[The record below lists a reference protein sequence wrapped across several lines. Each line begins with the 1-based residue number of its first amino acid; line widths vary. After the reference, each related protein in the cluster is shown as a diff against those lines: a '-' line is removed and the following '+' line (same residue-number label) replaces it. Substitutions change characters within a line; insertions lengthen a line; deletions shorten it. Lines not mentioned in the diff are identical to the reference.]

1 MISRISWAGV
11 VLAAM
16 LAVATV
22 SLADDSGYRSGKGGI
37 GGQLGVGKVLSAED
51 YSAGATTRF
60 SFAFHWRYALAPWLR
75 WQISPGF
82 TWAGYDE
89 KTPAP
94 YRDRNFP
101 ADSTKAEYLA
111 LLLPASMQ
119 LQFTKNAGPWLFYAG
134 GGPGV
139 YRVWVENRRKVLKD
153 PVSLNLHRGLYP
165 GATVQAGVE
174 HFIKALSS
182 TSLEVTVDAHY
193 VFAER
198 DEQFPSGW
206 NSKLS
211 AVGVRIGGNYYF
223 VPNTP
228 KKKTAGAPVVTPTP

>member
-1 MISRISWAGV
+1 MMSRVRWAGV

-22 SLADDSGYRSGKGGI
+22 SRADDTGYRSGKGGI
-37 GGQLGVGKVLSAED
+37 GGQLGLGKVVSAED
-51 YSAGATTRF
+51 YSTGAVNRF
-60 SFAFHWRYALAPWLR
+60 SFAFHWRYTLAPWLR

-94 YRDRNFP
+94 YRDLNYP
-101 ADSTKAEYLA
+101 ADSTKAEYLT
-111 LLLPASMQ
+111 LLLPASLQ
-119 LQFTKNAGPWLFYAG
+119 LQLTKSSGPWLFYAG

-153 PVSLNLHRGLYP
+153 PVSLDLHRGLYP
-165 GATVQAGVE
+165 GATAQVGVE

-182 TSLEVTVDAHY
+182 TSLEITADAHY
-193 VFAER
+193 VFAQR

-206 NSKLS
+206 NSKL
-211 AVGVRIGGNYYF
+211 ADVGIRIGGNYYF
-223 VPNTP
+223 VPNTA
-228 KKKTAGAPVVTPTP
+228 KKKSAGAPGVAPTP